1 MMPSET
7 PAGEGGNARSFDPR
21 NHSDVYRVAAETME
35 LIHRHAALPDP
46 ISYAVWFAFAAKS
59 HGGVVEAIS
68 KKLAKDQPLSPF
80 DIAEIYSE
88 FLEAGSASEISQRV
102 GTRFED
108 SLTAVSELIGEGSRN
123 NKSFRASLEALG
135 QRIPK
140 AASASEIDEIVS
152 RLVVENEKMAMAMQA
167 LDKGLAESQ
176 ARIDRLNAE
185 LEEMQK
191 LSLRDP
197 LTGAANR
204 RAFDTYLGQTIEHAT
219 ASHSPFCLAMT
230 DIDHFKRV
238 NDTLG
243 HQAGDVVLK
252 LFTDI
257 LQRNTK
263 GKDMVARCGGEEFA
277 IILPQ
282 TSIVAAHNL
291 MVKIAS
297 EVRET
302 RFLREQDHEALGR
315 ITASFGVCEY
325 KPGLNAG
332 DLYELADTRLYAAK
346 RSGRDRVR
354 SDLSP

>member
-1 MMPSET
+1 MPSGA
-7 PAGEGGNARSFDPR
+7 PAGEGNEDRSFDTR

-68 KKLAKDQPLSPF
+68 KKLAKDQPLSLF

-88 FLEAGSASEISQRV
+88 FLEADPASEVSQRV
-102 GTRFED
+102 GARFED
-108 SLTAVSELIGEGSRN
+108 SLIAVSELIDEGSRN
-123 NKSFRASLEALG
+123 NKSFRETLEALG
-135 QRIPK
+135 ERLPQ
-140 AASASEIDEIVS
+140 AASAGEIDEIVS
-152 RLVVENEKMAMAMQA
+152 RLVVENEKMAMAMLA
-167 LDKGLAESQ
+167 LDKGLTESQ
-176 ARIDRLNAE
+176 AQIDRLNAE
-185 LEEMQK
+185 LEEMQR

-197 LTGAANR
+197 LTGVANR
-204 RAFDTYLGQTIEHAT
+204 RAFDAYLAQTLDQSM
-219 ASHSPFCLAMT
+219 ASHSSFCLALT

-243 HQAGDVVLK
+243 HHAGDIVLQR
-252 LFTDI
+252 FTDI
-257 LQRNTK
+257 LQRHTK
-263 GKDMVARCGGEEFA
+263 GQDMVARCGGEEFA

-297 EVRET
+297 EVRSSSVLSDREHET
-302 RFLREQDHEALGR
+302 LGQ

-325 KPGLNAG
+325 KPGLSAG
-332 DLYELADTRLYAAK
+332 DLYERADSRLYAAK
-346 RSGRDRVR
+346 RAGRDRVR